1 MKTIYLIL
9 VMVLAGTACFA
20 DSPSN
25 EAVQQESL
33 TIIDPDL
40 MNQDTWA
47 EPYFPSAEEL
57 AREPSSAPKE
67 TVKNADEYL
76 DVVKVIP
83 ASEPTVSRA
92 WLEYKILRE
101 E

>member
-1 MKTIYLIL
+1 
-9 VMVLAGTACFA
+9 MVLAGTACFA
-20 DSPSN
+20 EDAIKS
-25 EAVQQESL
+25 EAL

-57 AREPSSAPKE
+57 AREPSSVPRE

-83 ASEPTVSRA
+83 ASEPTISRA